1 MSKVTARCPA
11 GPFLPVPPARCPP
24 ALDTPAPLWL
34 SRDTLQKLCGDPERP
49 ATRLRPPDLSP
60 RPSHCVAAPT
70 AVAVTVTVQRRED
83 SGTGRGAGRHGA
95 DTRPHLTPRQ
105 HTCPV
110 SAERPPSSGPCLI
123 RREGRASH
131 APRRPARPP
140 ARRASPG
147 GCGLA
152 DGPHGPPPTPTHTRI
167 ARLWVPRGR
176 HHRCSNS
183 QNQDFLHKGKRR
195 FWNASAPSHG
205 RGSFSPWPGQ
215 AQRVG
220 SRPPGS
226 CGSAPSH
233 PRIGDLPVP
242 SCLFPT

>member
-1 MSKVTARCPA
+1 MSKVTARSPA
-11 GPFLPVPPARCPP
+11 GPFPPVPPVRCPP

-49 ATRLRPPDLSP
+49 ATGLRPPDLSP

-147 GCGLA
+147 ACGFA
-152 DGPHGPPPTPTHTRI
+152 DGPRGPPPTPTHTRI
-167 ARLWVPRGR
+167 ARLGSHADAITDARTVRIRTSSTRGR
-176 HHRCSNS
+176 EGS
-183 QNQDFLHKGKRR
+183 GTPAPPPMGEA
-195 FWNASAPSHG
+195 ASLPG
-205 RGSFSPWPGQ
+205 PGQ

-220 SRPPGS
+220 SRPLGS